1 MNHASSMLAILLA
14 VPVFAAAQ
22 APRAVTLEEAIR
34 MAEQV
39 QPSVIQ
45 AQGGVRNADAG
56 VRAAWGSY
64 LPTVS
69 ASSSGSQN
77 FSEFARPDPI
87 TGGINNGNSSTRSVS
102 MGLSANIDLFT
113 GFRRGADLRAARA
126 NTEAAEANLVDARY
140 QTRLEVTQEY
150 FNALSSQQL
159 VAVREASVRR
169 ADEQLKISIAK
180 LRSGSATRSDSL
192 RSLVTL
198 GTARL
203 QLVDAETSLAT
214 AEANLGRLTGVDG
227 RVSAMEDPSRYQDIQ
242 FDLPALV
249 SEATAR
255 SPRMQSAEANEIA
268 AEASLKAA
276 RSDYWPTLNLSGNYN
291 YSGSS
296 SNDYQLFNQ
305 RNVTLRLNWP
315 LFNGFNREQSI
326 AVQVSSLETAR
337 AQAEDT
343 RRQIR
348 AALTTE
354 YANLEAARL
363 RIEITGTSVRAAEED
378 LRVQQERYRL
388 GAATIV
394 EVLTS
399 QEALDQAE
407 ADVVSARFDYLQA
420 KARIEALIGRP
431 L

>member
-1 MNHASSMLAILLA
+1 
-14 VPVFAAAQ
+14 
-22 APRAVTLEEAIR
+22 
-34 MAEQV
+34 
-39 QPSVIQ
+39 

-56 VRAAWGSY
+56 VRSAWGAY
-64 LPTVS
+64 LPSVS

-77 FSEFARPDPI
+77 FSEFARPDPV
-87 TGGINNGNSSTRSVS
+87 TGEINSGNTSTRSVS
-102 MGLSANIDLFT
+102 MGLSASVDLFN
-113 GFRRGADLRAARA
+113 GFQRGADLRAARA
-126 NTEAAEANLVDARY
+126 NTNAAEANLVDARF
-140 QTRLEVTQEY
+140 QTRLTVTQEY

-159 VAVREASVRR
+159 MVVREASVRR
-169 ADEQLKISIAK
+169 AEEQLKISVAK

-203 QLVDAETSLAT
+203 QLVDAQTALAA
-214 AEANLGRLTGVDG
+214 AEASLGRLVGADG
-227 RVSAMEDPSRYQDIQ
+227 RVSAIEDSSRYEDVLL
-242 FDLPALV
+242 DLPALV
-249 SEATAR
+249 TEATAR
-255 SPRMQSAEANEIA
+255 SPRVQSAEASEVA

-276 RSDYWPTLNLSGNYN
+276 RSEYWPTLSLSGNYN

-296 SNDYQLFNQ
+296 SNDYRLFNQ
-305 RNVTLRLNWP
+305 RNLTLRMSWP

-326 AVQVSSLETAR
+326 AVQVSSLETAQ

-354 YANLEAARL
+354 FANLEAARL

-407 ADVVSARFDYLQA
+407 ADVVDARFSYLQA